1 METKQSD
8 TTQAELELSVIRKIM
23 EDSRAVVLNNGWHYI
38 YWGIV
43 VTCALIA
50 NYIMAIMRVDVNY
63 QGMMWFVLMTSAA
76 ITGAIIERFADKKRK
91 ARTFAA
97 KLLGSLWFAGGI
109 AMFMFG
115 FMGTISGAYN
125 PVFICPIIS
134 TVLGV
139 TYYTSGAIQQLKWL
153 QKLSYGW
160 WAGAIVTF
168 IYPGIHTLLIFALM
182 MICFQTIPGIII
194 NRKWKKERAA
204 SELS

>member
-1 METKQSD
+1 MELKQTD
-8 TTQAELELSVIRKIM
+8 TTQAELELSVIKKIM
-23 EDSRAVVLNNGWHYI
+23 EDSRTLVLNNGWHYI

-50 NYIMAIMRVDVNY
+50 NYIMARMSVAVNY

-76 ITGAIIERFADKKRK
+76 ITGAIIERFVDKKRK
-91 ARTFAA
+91 VRTFAG

-153 QKLSYGW
+153 QRLSYGW

-168 IYPGIHTLLIFALM
+168 IYPGIHTLLIFAFM
-182 MICFQTIPGIII
+182 MICFQTIPGYH
-194 NRKWKKERAA
+194 N
-204 SELS
+204 